1 MATFTVRW
9 VERVECEVVV
19 EAESEVEAEAM
30 VWQSEPSEGMVR
42 SRVVD
47 GGSVRV
53 DRLVVA

>member
-1 MATFTVRW
+1 MTSR
-9 VERVECEVVV
+9 RVWLCCVKP
-19 EAESEVEAEAM
+19 M

-53 DRLVVA
+53 DRLVVV